1 MGATTRAAS
10 SGGHG
15 LTTLNRLEFVAP
27 LANEPLRYSRLDS
40 PVGELLLVADRRGL
54 RGLHLDGAR
63 YVPTLPADAIP
74 DDVALAE
81 VAAQL
86 ADYFMGRRRHFSLT
100 VAPVGTPFQL
110 EVWRALAAIPC
121 GETDSYGALA
131 ARLGRPAAA
140 RAVGAANGQN
150 PISIIIPCHRLIGA
164 NGSLTDYAG
173 GLDRKAA
180 LLALERGGDTRRAG

>member
-1 MGATTRAAS
+1 MPTIV
-10 SGGHG
+10 
-15 LTTLNRLEFVAP
+15 NQLEFVAP
-27 LANEPLRYSRLDS
+27 LEDEPLRYSRVDS

-54 RGLHLDGAR
+54 RGLYLDGAR
-63 YVPTLPADAIP
+63 YVPELPVGAVRDDA
-74 DDVALAE
+74 ALTE
-81 VAAQL
+81 VAMQL
-86 ADYFMGRRRHFSLT
+86 ADYFARRRRHFTLI

-121 GETDSYGALA
+121 GETDSYGQLA

-150 PISIIIPCHRLIGA
+150 PISIVIPCHRLIGA

-180 LLALERGGDTRRAG
+180 LLALERDDD